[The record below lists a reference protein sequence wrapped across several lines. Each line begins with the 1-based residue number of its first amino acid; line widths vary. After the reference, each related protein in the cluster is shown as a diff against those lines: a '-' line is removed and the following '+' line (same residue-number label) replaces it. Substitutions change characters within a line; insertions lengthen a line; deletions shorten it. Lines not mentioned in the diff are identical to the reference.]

1 MTKQIAITINDY
13 NRLIRLMDLSD
24 SKAKSPDIAVK
35 LHSKIT
41 GAKTFSQ
48 QCIDAGVVTMNS
60 RVHLKDLNNGWQTEI
75 TLTYPN
81 DAEPRE
87 RRVSVL
93 SEIGVALIGH
103 KEQEVVSW
111 KVPGGT
117 GKFEIIK
124 VTYQP
129 EAEGHYYL

>member
-13 NRLIRLMDLSD
+13 NRLIHLMDLSD
-24 SKAKSPDIAVK
+24 TKAKSPDIAIK
-35 LHSKIT
+35 LHSKIS
-41 GAKTFSQ
+41 GARTFSQ
-48 QCIDAGVVTMNS
+48 ENIDSGVVTMNS
-60 RVHLKDLNNGWQTEI
+60 RVHLKDLKNGWQTEI
-75 TLTYPN
+75 TLTYPHE
-81 DAEPRE
+81 AEPRD

-103 KEQEVVSW
+103 QEKEVVSW
-111 KVPGGT
+111 RVPGGT
-117 GKFEIIK
+117 GQFEIIK